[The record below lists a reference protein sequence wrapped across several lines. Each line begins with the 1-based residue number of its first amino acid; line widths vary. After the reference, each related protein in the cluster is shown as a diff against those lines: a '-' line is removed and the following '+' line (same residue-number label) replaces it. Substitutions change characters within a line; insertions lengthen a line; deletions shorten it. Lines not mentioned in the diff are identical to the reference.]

1 MKTEQNIREEI
12 IRLEAQREKLRN
24 ELETLYKRNPR
35 DFEELKY
42 IGRKADEKSI
52 TIDALLWVLGRFD
65 NK

>member
-12 IRLEAQREKLRN
+12 IRLETQRKKLRN
-24 ELETLYKRNPR
+24 ELETLYNRSPR
-35 DFEELKY
+35 DFEEIKY
-42 IGRKADEKSI
+42 IACKVDENSI